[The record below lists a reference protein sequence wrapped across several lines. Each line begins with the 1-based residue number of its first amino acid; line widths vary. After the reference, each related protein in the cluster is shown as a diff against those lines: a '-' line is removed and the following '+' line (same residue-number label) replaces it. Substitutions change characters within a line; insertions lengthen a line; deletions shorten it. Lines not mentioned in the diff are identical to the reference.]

1 MVISC
6 APARVLTAFF
16 AQRPNASEPP
26 VLFIRSTM
34 MPRTTRNTMM
44 AMLPAS
50 ETVVTIPLSP
60 STSWTTVSQ
69 GWKLLTSSAPTRQ
82 PRNREEYT
90 SLEIRASTMATMGG
104 SRDQKVPAKGV
115 VASIISPSTSSV
127 GSGAS
132 LNMTPRITSS
142 TIKTPSA
149 TKYAILVLFFSIVEI
164 YLLMIY
170 GAPIL
175 ACF

>member
-1 MVISC
+1 
-6 APARVLTAFF
+6 
-16 AQRPNASEPP
+16 
-26 VLFIRSTM
+26 
-34 MPRTTRNTMM
+34 
-44 AMLPAS
+44 
-50 ETVVTIPLSP
+50 
-60 STSWTTVSQ
+60 
-69 GWKLLTSSAPTRQ
+69 
-82 PRNREEYT
+82 
-90 SLEIRASTMATMGG
+90 
-104 SRDQKVPAKGV
+104 VPAKGV

-164 YLLMIY
+164 YLLMIF